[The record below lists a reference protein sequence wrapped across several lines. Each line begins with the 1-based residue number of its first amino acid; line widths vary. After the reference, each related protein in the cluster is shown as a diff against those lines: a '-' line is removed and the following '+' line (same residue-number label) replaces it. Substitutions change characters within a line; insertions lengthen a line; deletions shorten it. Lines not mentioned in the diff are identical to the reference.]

1 MSETDLYDDD
11 DDDREEIEEDDEFE
25 DILMTPA
32 ERKRNSL
39 ETRRR
44 IEQMIELKRL
54 RELDETIGLEDLEW

>member
-11 DDDREEIEEDDEFE
+11 DDDREEIDVDDDFE
-25 DILMTPA
+25 TVIPTAAD
-32 ERKRNSL
+32 RKRNSL

-44 IEQMIELKRL
+44 IEQMMELKRL

>member
-11 DDDREEIEEDDEFE
+11 DDDREEIDMDDDFE
-25 DILMTPA
+25 TVITTAAD
-32 ERKRNSL
+32 RKRNTL

-44 IEQMIELKRL
+44 IEQMMELKRL